1 MLMAKLSIAEIDLI
15 EKKMWQDFLLNGGDP
30 AIATT
35 ESITKEYYEC
45 CESS

>member
-1 MLMAKLSIAEIDLI
+1 MAKLSIAEIDLI

-35 ESITKEYYEC
+35 ESVEE
-45 CESS
+45 ESL